1 MKSII
6 SAKKHSP
13 NNCSQQQKCARR
25 EVAITGE
32 GAFYL
37 LSDKKILISRI

>member
-1 MKSII
+1 MKCTI
-6 SAKKHSP
+6 SAKKNWS

-32 GAFYL
+32 GVTVKTL
-37 LSDKKILISRI
+37 KTHKN

>member
-6 SAKKHSP
+6 SAKKKHSP

-32 GAFYL
+32 GVNVKTL
-37 LSDKKILISRI
+37 KTHKN